1 MMNSFFI
8 VKALKNFSIVKI
20 HPLLEVPLKL
30 DKMLMK
36 TTIKEVLERIED
48 SANYISE
55 DNINEIIDLI
65 INSKNIFVVGA
76 GRSGLVAKS
85 FAIRLM
91 QIGISVYIVGDA
103 ITPAICENDCVC
115 ALSGS
120 GETKSVH
127 LTVKTA
133 KDVGSKVILFSS
145 NPNSS
150 IAKLSN
156 IICYIKT
163 DIIVHSENDHDHR
176 KLKGEYSSLTPL
188 GTLFEL
194 TSMVFLD
201 GLIIELMMKLH
212 KTESDL
218 KGRHATLE

>member
-1 MMNSFFI
+1 
-8 VKALKNFSIVKI
+8 
-20 HPLLEVPLKL
+20 
-30 DKMLMK
+30 MLMK
-36 TTIKEVLERIED
+36 TTIKEVLEKIND
-48 SANYISE
+48 SVDYINE
-55 DNINEIIDLI
+55 NNINEIIDLI
-65 INSKNIFVVGA
+65 INSKNVFLVGA

-103 ITPAICENDCVC
+103 VTPAVCKDDCIC

-133 KDVGSKVILFSS
+133 KEIGSKVVLFTS
-145 NPNSS
+145 NPNSR
-150 IAKLSN
+150 IAKLSDV
-156 IICYIKT
+156 ICHIKT
-163 DIIVHSENDHDHR
+163 SKIVRDENDHIFR

-201 GLIIELMMKLH
+201 GLIAELMMILH

-218 KGRHATLE
+218 KDRHATLE